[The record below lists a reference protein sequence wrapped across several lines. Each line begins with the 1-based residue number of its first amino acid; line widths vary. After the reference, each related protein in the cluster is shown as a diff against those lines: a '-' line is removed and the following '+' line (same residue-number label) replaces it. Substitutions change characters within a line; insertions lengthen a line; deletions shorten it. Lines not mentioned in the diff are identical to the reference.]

1 VRGELPSRATRGAKL
16 LSAIHRPKKMAPVLS
31 STWLG
36 VGLGL
41 GLGMAPV
48 LSSTWSK
55 VEGQGEGLCT
65 L

>member
-1 VRGELPSRATRGAKL
+1 
-16 LSAIHRPKKMAPVLS
+16 MAPVLS

-36 VGLGL
+36 LGLGL